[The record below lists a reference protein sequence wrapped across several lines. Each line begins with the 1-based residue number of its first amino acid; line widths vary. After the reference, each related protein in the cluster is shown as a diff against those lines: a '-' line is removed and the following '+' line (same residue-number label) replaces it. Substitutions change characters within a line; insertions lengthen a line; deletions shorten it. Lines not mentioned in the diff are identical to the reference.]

1 MENALVCSFL
11 VQIKAI
17 EIVLSLTGINKVK
30 QVKQKRNELW

>member
-17 EIVLSLTGINKVK
+17 AIRGINKVK
-30 QVKQKRNELW
+30 QVKQKRNELYIW